1 MRIFSGSD
9 GKKGFSQ
16 QDLLKMTAKQASK
29 PKRGKE
35 LDRELNTRTQ
45 KMTHQGTEMAILI

>member
-1 MRIFSGSD
+1 MKIFFGSD

-29 PKRGKE
+29 PKT
-35 LDRELNTRTQ
+35 D
-45 KMTHQGTEMAILI
+45 

>member
-1 MRIFSGSD
+1 MTHYSDLKASNSG
-9 GKKGFSQ
+9 
-16 QDLLKMTAKQASK
+16 MTAKQASK